1 MTPVFLASCLVN
13 YSLISGIRELARLH
27 WPIAGDIQMQVFE
40 LTESVK
46 QGVNVVFGEHEAVL
60 PVGDAAVPLTEE
72 AIQALLWRNTFA
84 LTEAELQ
91 EGALTARKRNRM
103 PTPSDKEAVVKIS
116 FAPGEGG
123 FSEVTET
130 SFDLVE
136 KAGRIYRMYHPLS
149 PDSRCVRVLAKGVH
163 RSGGMAWNEYLLR
176 VRPSDSPVIRCYRTG
191 ETEGAPREVEWGWD
205 GVRWHRHTI
214 SKPRACVRL

>member
-1 MTPVFLASCLVN
+1 
-13 YSLISGIRELARLH
+13 
-27 WPIAGDIQMQVFE
+27 MQVFQ
-40 LTESVK
+40 LTETVR
-46 QGVNVVFGEHEAVL
+46 QGVDVVFGVFGETDAVL

-72 AIQALLWRNTFA
+72 AIQTLLWRNTYT
-84 LTEAELQ
+84 LTEAEL
-91 EGALTARKRNRM
+91 ETAGALTAYKRNRT
-103 PTPSDKEAVVKIS
+103 PTPSDKEAVVKVS

-130 SFDLVE
+130 AFDLVE

-176 VRPSDSPVIRCYRTG
+176 VRPSDSPVLRCYRTG

-205 GVRWHRHTI
+205 GVRWRRFTI
-214 SKPRACVRL
+214 SKPRACVRG